1 MQLSVVMASMNES
14 KSITGMIEEIRKYS
28 PQNTEIILVDSSSDD
43 TPEIARKMGAKVI
56 TQKPQGHGMA
66 LKKGLNEASGDIVI
80 TSDCD
85 LTYPMDK
92 IPEFMELITGN
103 GYDLVSGCRMTKELK
118 KEMPFVNKIANSA
131 FALIVRVI
139 YGINTH
145 DVTTGMF
152 AMRKTYAHTEWKGNL
167 TMPAEIIIRSS
178 LMKKKYLEIP
188 IAYKI
193 RVGETTL
200 HRWRS
205 GKAYLRCFFY
215 WRFGWFANGEL

>member
-1 MQLSVVMASMNES
+1 MKLSVVMASKNES
-14 KSITGMIEEIRKYS
+14 QSIVGMIEEIRKYS
-28 PQNTEIILVDSSSDD
+28 PEDTEIILVDSSTDD
-43 TPEIARKMGAKVI
+43 TPELARKLGAKVI

-66 LKKGLNEASGDIVI
+66 LKRALNEASGDIVI

-85 LTYPMDK
+85 LTYPMDR
-92 IPEFMELITGN
+92 IPEFMKLIDE
-103 GYDLVSGCRMTKELK
+103 GYDLVSGCRMTQELK
-118 KEMPFVNKIANSA
+118 KEMPWANKIANYT
-131 FALIVRVI
+131 FALIVRVL

-152 AMRKTYAHTEWKGNL
+152 AMKKDYAHTEWKGNRTL
-167 TMPAEIIIRSS
+167 PAEIIIRSD
-178 LMKKKYLEIP
+178 LMKKKHLEVP

-200 HRWRS
+200 QRWQS

-215 WRFGWFANGEL
+215 WKFGWFADGEL